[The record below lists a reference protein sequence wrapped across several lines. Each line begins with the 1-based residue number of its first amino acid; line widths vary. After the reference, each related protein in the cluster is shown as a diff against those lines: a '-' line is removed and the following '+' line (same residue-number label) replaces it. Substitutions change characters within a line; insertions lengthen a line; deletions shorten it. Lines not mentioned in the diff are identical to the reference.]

1 MPTQFLNLDS
11 ANNTM
16 TLADA
21 DYIVTAGDGNNTLTF
36 GNGNDQLT
44 LGNGSNTLTLGSGT
58 DRIKA
63 GSGNNTITIN
73 GIGADYITLTGGN
86 NTIVVGD
93 GPDVILAGDGANTV
107 TTGTGN
113 DTIVLGNGFDK
124 VTTGSGNSNITVG
137 NYAGDTVYVG
147 TGSNTITIG
156 TGSADVVHTGG
167 GGNTVSVS
175 TTALGTD
182 SILGGLNTSNGS
194 GNKLVVTTAGLIN
207 AAGVS
212 GFETYQ
218 LANGQS
224 NALTLTSGNFA
235 RLPGGSMTI
244 LGGDTGNAIN
254 ASALTAAQTVN
265 IHGGRGYDTT
275 ALGYGKVSSVLT
287 LNPDGSST
295 IRHGAG
301 VDTFTGVELLTF
313 SDGGQLTAGGDVT
326 GFAALSLS
334 SGLTAIAGSIGS
346 EAVTFNAPASTLQV
360 HGLQGTTTV
369 SGFQA
374 RDAIDLA
381 GITGA
386 TLTTDAS
393 GTTVTA
399 AGGGALKLGT
409 APTGSV
415 FKLYGDAHGG
425 TNVLLDSPPLAN
437 AIEYTDTVTNTSG
450 MATNNSYTGPVDYLQ
465 RQYILS
471 ATHGTAM
478 RANTP
483 NVFLKGGSGDDA
495 LQVTSG
501 NNVLDGGGGSNFLV
515 GGKGADGGTDTFFVD
530 GRGGVV
536 TWSSIVNFHHGDA
549 VTVFGFTGGVST
561 LPLTDND
568 GAAGYTGA
576 TIHSE
581 LSGAGTGV
589 NGSVTFAGISLADAQ
604 TKFTFSF
611 GAVGGANYMQIV
623 YTG

>member
-1 MPTQFLNLDS
+1 MPTQFLNLGS
-11 ANNTM
+11 ADNTM
-16 TLADA
+16 TLSD
-21 DYIVTAGDGNNTLTF
+21 DYYIVTAGNGNNTLTF

-44 LGNGSNTLTLGSGT
+44 LGNGNNTLTLGSGT
-58 DRIKA
+58 DRIEA
-63 GSGNNTITIN
+63 GFGNNTITIN
-73 GIGADYITLTGGN
+73 GVGADLITLTDGN

-107 TTGTGN
+107 TTGNGN
-113 DTIVLGNGFDK
+113 DSIVLGNGFDT

-147 TGSNTITIG
+147 TGSNTIAIG

-167 GGNTVSVS
+167 GRNTVSVS
-175 TTALGTD
+175 ATALGTD
-182 SILGGLNTSNGS
+182 SILGGLNTSDGS
-194 GNKLVVTTAGLIN
+194 GNKLVLTTAGIIN

-244 LGGDTGNAIN
+244 LGGDAGNAVDV
-254 ASALTAAQTVN
+254 SALTSAEAVN
-265 IHGGRGYDTT
+265 IHGGSGYDTAT
-275 ALGYGKVSSVLT
+275 LGYSKLQSILT
-287 LNPDGSST
+287 LNPDGSSI
-295 IRHGAG
+295 IRHGVG
-301 VDTFTGVELLTF
+301 VDTFMGVELLTF
-313 SDGGQLTAGGDVT
+313 SGGGQLTAAGDVT

-334 SGLTAIAGSIGS
+334 SGLTVVAGSIGN

-360 HGLQGTTTV
+360 HGLQGATTV

-374 RDAIDLA
+374 GDAIDLV

-386 TLTTDAS
+386 TLTTNAS
-393 GTTVTA
+393 GTTVTS
-399 AGGGALKLGT
+399 AGGSTLDLGT
-409 APTGSV
+409 TPTGSV

-425 TNVLLDSPPLAN
+425 TNVLLDSPPPAN

-450 MATNNSYTGPVDYLQ
+450 TATDDSYTGPVDYLQ

-471 ATHGTAM
+471 ATDSTAM

-483 NVFLKGGSGDDA
+483 NVFLKGGSGEDA
-495 LQVTSG
+495 LQVTGG
-501 NNVLDGGGGSNFLV
+501 NNVIDGGGGSNFLV
-515 GGKGADGGTDTFFVD
+515 GGTGTDGGTDTFFVD

-549 VTVFGFTGGVST
+549 VTVFGFTAGTST
-561 LPLTDND
+561 LPFTASD

-576 TIHSE
+576 TLHSE

-604 TKFTFSF
+604 TKFTIST
-611 GAVGGANYMQIV
+611 GNVGGADYLNIA